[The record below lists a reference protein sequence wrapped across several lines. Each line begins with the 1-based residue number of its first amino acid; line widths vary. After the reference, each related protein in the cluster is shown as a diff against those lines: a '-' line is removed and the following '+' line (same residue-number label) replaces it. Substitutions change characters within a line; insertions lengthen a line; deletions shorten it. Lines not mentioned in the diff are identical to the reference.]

1 MRRHL
6 PAAVMAALI
15 LTAGTIHGR
24 WTNRWAR
31 ATELQ
36 HAVDHLG
43 KLPLTLGDWEGREN
57 VLDENQQKMYAASQA
72 VAWVTRRYVHRVTG
86 ESLSLLVLCGP
97 PGPTAAHSPEACYP
111 GGGMGLS
118 GPLELEEFE
127 YGTPPAKAVFQV
139 GNFRRADAASSMG
152 LRIYWSF
159 RGGSNWEVPEN
170 TRLSFARYPAL
181 YKIYVVREMAMAE
194 GVQPVD
200 EVAPSSFKPCSP
212 NLRDCSP
219 TRANSHRSRDG
230 HRPANVCPHAQKR
243 SSPR

>member
-1 MRRHL
+1 MRRYL

-24 WTNRWAR
+24 WTNRWVR

-57 VLDENQQKMYAASQA
+57 VLDENEQSMYAASQA

-97 PGPTAAHSPEACYP
+97 PGPTAAHSPEVCY
-111 GGGMGLS
+111 GGGGYGLS
-118 GPLELEEFE
+118 GPLELQEFE
-127 YGTPPAKAVFQV
+127 FGTPPAKAVFQV

-159 RGGSNWEVPEN
+159 RGGADWEVPEN
-170 TRLSFARYPAL
+170 TRLAFARYPAL
-181 YKIYVVREMAMAE
+181 YKIYVVRPMAMVE

-200 EVAPSSFKPCSP
+200 EVAPDLVQALLPELEK
-212 NLRDCSP
+212 LL
-219 TRANSHRSRDG
+219 
-230 HRPANVCPHAQKR
+230 PHG
-243 SSPR
+243 SE

>member
-1 MRRHL
+1 MKRYL
-6 PAAVMAALI
+6 PVAVMAALI

-31 ATELQ
+31 STELQ
-36 HAVDHLG
+36 YAVDHLG

-57 VLDENQQKMYAASQA
+57 VLDEKERNLYAASQA

-97 PGPTAAHSPEACYP
+97 PGPTAAHSPEACY
-111 GGGMGLS
+111 GGGGFDLS
-118 GPLELEEFE
+118 GPLELKELA

-139 GNFRRADAASSMG
+139 GNFIRANAASPLG

-159 RGGSNWEVPEN
+159 RGGSSWEVPEN
-170 TRLSFARYPAL
+170 TRLAFARYPAL

-200 EVAPSSFKPCSP
+200 EVAPQLIQALLPE
-212 NLRDCSP
+212 LERLL
-219 TRANSHRSRDG
+219 
-230 HRPANVCPHAQKR
+230 
-243 SSPR
+243 PRESE

>member
-36 HAVDHLG
+36 HAVDHLS
-43 KLPLTLGDWEGREN
+43 KLPLVLGDWEGRDN
-57 VLDENQQKMYAASQA
+57 VLDEKERKLYDASEAA
-72 VAWVTRRYVHRVTG
+72 AWVTRRYVHRLTG

-97 PGPTAAHSPEACYP
+97 PGPTANHSPEACYP
-111 GGGMGLS
+111 GGGFNLAA
-118 GPLELEEFE
+118 PVERKEIAF
-127 YGTPPAKAVFQV
+127 GTPPATAVFQV
-139 GNFRRADAASSMG
+139 GDFRRADAASSMG
-152 LRIYWSF
+152 LKIYWSY

-170 TRLSFARYPAL
+170 PRLSFARYPAL
-181 YKIYVVREMAMAE
+181 YKIYVIRQMAMAE

-200 EVAPSSFKPCSP
+200 EVAPQLIQALLPELEK
-212 NLRDCSP
+212 LL
-219 TRANSHRSRDG
+219 
-230 HRPANVCPHAQKR
+230 PHASGKP
-243 SSPR
+243 S

>member
-57 VLDENQQKMYAASQA
+57 VLDEKEQKLYAASEA
-72 VAWVTRRYVHRVTG
+72 VVWVTRRYVHRVTG
-86 ESLSLLVLCGP
+86 EALSLLVLCGP
-97 PGPTAAHSPEACYP
+97 PGPTAAHSPEACY
-111 GGGMGLS
+111 GGGGYDLS
-118 GPLELEEFE
+118 GPLELQKFAF
-127 YGTPPAKAVFQV
+127 GTPPATAVFQV

-152 LRIYWSF
+152 LKIYWSF
-159 RGGSNWEVPEN
+159 RGGSNWEVPDN
-170 TRLSFARYPAL
+170 TRLAFARYPAL
-181 YKIYVVREMAMAE
+181 YKIYVIREMAMAE
-194 GVQPVD
+194 GVQPED
-200 EVAPSSFKPCSP
+200 EVAPQLIQALLPELEK
-212 NLRDCSP
+212 LL
-219 TRANSHRSRDG
+219 
-230 HRPANVCPHAQKR
+230 PHESGQP
-243 SSPR
+243 S

>member
-36 HAVDHLG
+36 HAVEHLG

-57 VLDENQQKMYAASQA
+57 VLDEKQRSMYAASQA
-72 VAWVTRRYVHRVTG
+72 VAWVTRRYVHRTTG
-86 ESLSLLVLCGP
+86 EALSLLVLCGP

-111 GGGMGLS
+111 GGGLGLS

-127 YGTPPAKAVFQV
+127 HGTPPAKALFQV
-139 GNFRRADAASSMG
+139 GNFRRADAANSMG

-159 RGGSNWEVPEN
+159 RGGTDWEVPEN
-170 TRLSFARYPAL
+170 TRLTFARYPAL
-181 YKIYVVREMAMAE
+181 YKIYVIREMAMSE

-200 EVAPSSFKPCSP
+200 KVAPQLIQALLPELEKLLPHESS
-212 NLRDCSP
+212 
-219 TRANSHRSRDG
+219 
-230 HRPANVCPHAQKR
+230 
-243 SSPR
+243 

>member
-6 PAAVMAALI
+6 PAVVMAALI

-36 HAVDHLG
+36 YAVDHLG

-57 VLDENQQKMYAASQA
+57 VLDENQRKMYAASQA
-72 VAWVTRRYVHRVTG
+72 VAWVTRRYVHRTTG

-97 PGPTAAHSPEACYP
+97 PGPTAAHSPLACYP

-118 GPLELEEFE
+118 GPLELEEIA

-139 GNFRRADAASSMG
+139 GNFRRADAVRSMG
-152 LRIYWSF
+152 LRISWSF

-194 GVQPVD
+194 GLQPVD
-200 EVAPSSFKPCSP
+200 EVAPQLIQALLPELERLLPHESESP
-212 NLRDCSP
+212 S
-219 TRANSHRSRDG
+219 
-230 HRPANVCPHAQKR
+230 
-243 SSPR
+243 